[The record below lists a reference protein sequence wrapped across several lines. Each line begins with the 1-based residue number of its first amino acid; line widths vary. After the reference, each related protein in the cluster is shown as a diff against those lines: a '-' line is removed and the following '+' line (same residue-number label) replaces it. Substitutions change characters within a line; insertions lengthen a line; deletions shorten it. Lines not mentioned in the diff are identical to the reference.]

1 MNDKLIKA
9 GIESLIK
16 KNKTTFVDR
25 LALILG
31 DNNDFIDFLFDGP
44 LPCNDEVQAK
54 IEKYIISQLPSPDYF
69 KGIKS
74 IASGFSYSNRQVYD
88 VACSISKFY
97 NQEHKPY
104 AGQAAP
110 DEEHPIEIVEE
121 ISYSVFPSEL
131 S

>member
-16 KNKTTFVDR
+16 SNKTVFVER
-25 LALILG
+25 LALILK
-31 DNNDFIDFLFDGP
+31 DRNEFIDFLFDGP

-74 IASGFSYSNRQVYD
+74 ITSGFSYSDRQVYEIT
-88 VACSISKFY
+88 CSVSRFY
-97 NQEHKPY
+97 NQERKPY

-110 DEEHPIEIVEE
+110 DEEHPIEIIEE
-121 ISYSVFPSEL
+121 VPYSVLPSEL